1 MRKLATLLISILLV
15 SLIAACSTADKLDSA
30 LMKASES
37 LPAVYRINVQQ
48 GNVITQEMVDQLYP
62 GMDTR
67 QVKFLLGSPLL
78 VDPFRSNRW
87 DYFYTL
93 SVAGKAP
100 TKERLSLYFM
110 EDKLVNLSGSF
121 KPSNDFK
128 PMLLNTQ
135 VVDVPKRKKKE
146 PNMIEKALHTIGIEY
161 DDPI

>member
-1 MRKLATLLISILLV
+1 MRKLATLLISIVLV
-15 SLIAACSTADKLDSA
+15 LFISACSTAEKFDSA
-30 LMKASES
+30 LLKASES

-48 GNVITQEMVDQLYP
+48 GNVVTQEMVDQLHP

-78 VDPFRSNRW
+78 IDPFHSNRW

-93 SVAGKAP
+93 SIAGKPA
-100 TKERLSLYFM
+100 TKERLTLYFM
-110 EDKLVNLSGSF
+110 DDKLVNLSGSF

-135 VVDVPKRKKKE
+135 VVDVPKREKKE
-146 PNMIEKALHTIGIEY
+146 PSMLEKALHTIGIEY
-161 DDPI
+161 EETF